1 MRDRGNGSI
10 TDDWNGGT
18 LNEMGWAHFTI
29 KSHINGAELPL
40 GSCCFTWKH
49 WWAGWTWEGD
59 AFTLGTARRCAG
71 TTQVPLQ
78 CHTWAVFL
86 PQPHKPAAVS
96 EWAATGASKA
106 KGKTVLSLA
115 QNAFLFLFFLMLK
128 LQALFLLMTYI
139 SPVKLDYYQCLC
151 DSHFGGNLTTCWGSL
166 CLHYGRSETFPW
178 LFIHLSEGKE
188 QKTLAEFSNKTT
200 CCQQSYS
207 FSRIFTEKFTYSIFQ
222 HLSASPQLSSF
233 TSWKKNIQDWQEKF
247 LYQNPPAEEEISSF
261 FLLITW

>member
-1 MRDRGNGSI
+1 
-10 TDDWNGGT
+10 
-18 LNEMGWAHFTI
+18 
-29 KSHINGAELPL
+29 
-40 GSCCFTWKH
+40 
-49 WWAGWTWEGD
+49 
-59 AFTLGTARRCAG
+59 
-71 TTQVPLQ
+71 
-78 CHTWAVFL
+78 
-86 PQPHKPAAVS
+86 
-96 EWAATGASKA
+96 
-106 KGKTVLSLA
+106 
-115 QNAFLFLFFLMLK
+115 
-128 LQALFLLMTYI
+128 MTYI

-188 QKTLAEFSNKTT
+188 QKTLVEFSNKTT

-247 LYQNPPAEEEISSF
+247 TKTHQQRRRYLPFSFWSFGSFNVQMETWHYPIPDILDTPKRTHLCFPFGQQGAHLHSPSHEGQLEVASVREKNHCFHVLIKKKKKKISQCLTKKSF
-261 FLLITW
+261 QK